1 MDSTSQM
8 KSTKLNNY
16 GLIPT
21 DEKYFTSIDNTDCT
35 VTLTR
40 YTGTDLILVIPRT
53 INEKLVTK
61 IAPNFHYA
69 YLTDNVKL
77 NSEIIPYSNLGD
89 CLNTQYFQLFF
100 IF

>member
-35 VTLTR
+35 VTLTS

-53 INEKLVTK
+53 INENLVTK
-61 IAPNFHYA
+61 IALNFHHA
-69 YLTDNVKL
+69 YLIGK
-77 NSEIIPYSNLGD
+77 I
-89 CLNTQYFQLFF
+89 
-100 IF
+100 